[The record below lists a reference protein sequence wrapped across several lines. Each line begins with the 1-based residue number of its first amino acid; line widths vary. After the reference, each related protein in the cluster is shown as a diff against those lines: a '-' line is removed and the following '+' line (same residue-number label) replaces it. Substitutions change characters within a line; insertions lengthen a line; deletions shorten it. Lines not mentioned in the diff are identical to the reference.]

1 MAVKSYAQAIN
12 EAHEQLLSSDQNV
25 FVIGQG
31 VESPWCVGTTTLG
44 LVDKFGPGRVID
56 TPVSEAAVTG
66 AAIGAA
72 MAGMR
77 PIVFHPRMDFMY
89 LAMDQIINHC
99 AHWFYMFGGKVNVP
113 VTIRGIINRGNEQAA
128 QHSQSP
134 FAMYLHVPGLKVVCP
149 ATPYDAKGLLVA
161 AVRDDNPVLYID
173 DRWLYNLAEE
183 VPDQLYQVAIGKGS
197 VLREGSA
204 VTVVAVSYLAGE
216 ALKAAALL
224 EYEGID
230 VEVIDPRTM
239 KPLDSNLILN
249 SVRKTGRLVVAVPEW
264 PVCGFAEHVV
274 AVVTAERF
282 GRLKG
287 PVQLVTLPDTPAP
300 ASTPL
305 ERAYFPGCR
314 EIVRAVKKACGKG
327 KKQRYAVTYIHTVVD

>member
-1 MAVKSYAQAIN
+1 MAVKSYARAIN
-12 EAHEQLLSSDQNV
+12 EAHEQLLSSDQRV

-31 VESPWCVGTTTLG
+31 VESPWCVGTTTHG

-72 MAGMR
+72 MTGMR

-99 AHWFYMFGGKVNVP
+99 AHWFYMFGGKVSVP

-134 FAMYLHVPGLKVVCP
+134 YAMYLHVPGLKVVCP

-173 DRWLYNLAEE
+173 DRWLYDLAEE
-183 VPDQLYQVAIGKGS
+183 VPGQLYQVPIGKGA
-197 VLREGSA
+197 VAREGSA
-204 VTVVAVSYLAGE
+204 VTVVAVSYLVGE
-216 ALKAAALL
+216 ALEAAVLL
-224 EYEGID
+224 EDEGID
-230 VEVIDPRTM
+230 VEVLDPRTL
-239 KPLDSNLILN
+239 KPLDSDLILN
-249 SVRKTGRLVVAVPEW
+249 SVQKTGRLVVAVPEW
-264 PVCGFAEHVV
+264 PVCGFSEHVA
-274 AVVTAERF
+274 AVVTTRRLS
-282 GRLKG
+282 RLKG
-287 PVQLVTLPDTPAP
+287 PVRFVTLPDSPAP
-300 ASTPL
+300 ASAPL
-305 ERAYFPGCR
+305 ERAYYPGCA
-314 EIVRAVKKACGKG
+314 EIVAAVKKACGRG
-327 KKQRYAVTYIHTVVD
+327 KKQRYAVSYIR

>member
-72 MAGMR
+72 MTGMR

-134 FAMYLHVPGLKVVCP
+134 YAMYLHVPGLKVVCP

-161 AVRDDNPVLYID
+161 AVYDDNPVLYID

-183 VPDQLYQVAIGKGS
+183 VPVQLYQVPIGKGS
-197 VLREGSA
+197 VLREGST
-204 VTVVAVSYLAGE
+204 VTVVAVSYLVRE
-216 ALKAAALL
+216 ALEAAVLL
-224 EYEGID
+224 EDEGID
-230 VEVIDPRTM
+230 LEVIDPRTL
-239 KPLDSNLILN
+239 KPLDSALILN
-249 SVRKTGRLVVAVPEW
+249 SVKKTGRLVVAVPEW
-264 PVCGFAEHVV
+264 PVCGFAGYV
-274 AVVTAERF
+274 AAIVTTKRL
-282 GRLKG
+282 GWLKG
-287 PVQLVTLPDTPAP
+287 PVQFVTLPDTPVP

-305 ERAYFPGCR
+305 EKAYFPGCP
-314 EIVRAVKKACGKG
+314 EIMTAAQKACGKS
-327 KKQRYAVTYIHTVVD
+327 KKQHYAITHVG

>member
-1 MAVKSYAQAIN
+1 MTIKSYAMAIN
-12 EAHEQLLSSDQNV
+12 EAHGQLLASDARV

-44 LVDKFGPGRVID
+44 LVAGFGSERVID

-99 AHWFYMFGGKVNVP
+99 AHWYYMFGGQVNVP
-113 VTIRGIINRGNEQAA
+113 VTIRGIVNRGNEQAA

-134 FAMYLHVPGLKVVCP
+134 FAMYVHIPGLKVVCP
-149 ATPYDAKGLLVA
+149 ASPYDAKGLLVS

-173 DRWLYNLAEE
+173 DRWLYTLEEE
-183 VPDQLYQVAIGKGS
+183 VPDEMFEVPLGKGR
-197 VLREGSA
+197 VRKEGSD
-204 VTVVAVSYLAGE
+204 VTIVAVSYLVRE
-216 ALKAAALL
+216 AMEAADVLSS
-224 EYEGID
+224 EGISA
-230 VEVIDPRTM
+230 EVIDPRTL
-239 KPLDSNLILN
+239 KPLDIDLIVN
-249 SVRKTGRLVVAVPEW
+249 SVKKTGRLVVADPDW
-264 PVCGFAEHVV
+264 PCCSFSEHVAYLV
-274 AVVTAERF
+274 ATKLFNILKSPIERVTF
-282 GRLKG
+282 
-287 PVQLVTLPDTPAP
+287 PDTPVP

-305 ERAYFPGCR
+305 ERAYFPKCDDII
-314 EIVRAVKKACGKG
+314 EAVKRTLEEVK
-327 KKQRYAVTYIHTVVD
+327 V

>member
-1 MAVKSYAQAIN
+1 
-12 EAHEQLLSSDQNV
+12 
-25 FVIGQG
+25 
-31 VESPWCVGTTTLG
+31 VGTTTLG

-72 MAGMR
+72 MTGMR

-113 VTIRGIINRGNEQAA
+113 VTIRGIINRGNEQSV

-149 ATPYDAKGLLVA
+149 ATPYDAKGLLIA

-173 DRWLYNLAEE
+173 DRWLYNLTDE
-183 VPDQLYQVAIGKGS
+183 VPDQLYQVPIGKGA

-204 VTVVAVSYLAGE
+204 VTVVAVSYLVRE

-224 EYEGID
+224 EDEGID
-230 VEVIDPRTM
+230 LEVIDPRTL

-249 SVRKTGRLVVAVPEW
+249 SVQKTGRLVVAVPEW
-264 PVCGFAEHVV
+264 PVCGFSEHVA
-274 AVVTAERF
+274 AVVTTRRLS
-282 GRLKG
+282 RLKS
-287 PVQLVTLPDTPAP
+287 PARFVTRPRPA
-300 ASTPL
+300 
-305 ERAYFPGCR
+305 RR
-314 EIVRAVKKACGKG
+314 WKG
-327 KKQRYAVTYIHTVVD
+327 LISQGARKSWRQ